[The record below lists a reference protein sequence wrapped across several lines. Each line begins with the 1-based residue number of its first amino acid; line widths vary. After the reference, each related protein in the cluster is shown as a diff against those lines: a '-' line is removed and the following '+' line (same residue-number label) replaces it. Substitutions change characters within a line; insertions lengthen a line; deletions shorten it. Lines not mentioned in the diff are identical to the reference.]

1 MDMRPLRWIAHVDGP
16 FAAAYFDCSHNTEDA
31 SHQIDLHWR
40 AVRDLLAEQG
50 AERPDLEAIDQ
61 AVAQAPPA
69 TGRAGHGLVAAR
81 GEVRIDQRLAK
92 PPITPLARASHRP
105 YLLPLATLVPRSVAH
120 VVVVVDRKGAEI
132 RAISQSEQTHTVSG
146 RTHPVHKIR
155 GGGWA
160 QHRIQNRVEQIVRQN
175 MEHVARVLAHLVDEV
190 NAQLLVVAG
199 EVQARAELA
208 RDLPARCQEIAMET
222 EVGRRTEGWDSEALD
237 QEVERLVTECAAKDV
252 AAGIEA
258 RRGLK
263 LETQG
268 WTDTLE
274 ALRTANADALLL
286 SESAFHAERPVWAGP
301 ESHLVAARERDLKY
315 LGFRDALRLRADEAL
330 PVAAIAIGADVLVTA
345 DRLADGVG
353 VLLRHR

>member
-1 MDMRPLRWIAHVDGP
+1 MDMRPLRWIAHIDGP
-16 FAAAYFDCSHNTEDA
+16 FAAAYFDCSHDTEDA
-31 SHQIDLHWR
+31 ARQINLRWR
-40 AVRDLLAEQG
+40 GVRDQLEQQG
-50 AERPDLEAIDQ
+50 AGRSDLEAIDQ
-61 AVAQAPPA
+61 AVAAAPAA
-69 TGRAGHGLVAAR
+69 TGRAGHGLVAAH
-81 GEVRIDQRLAK
+81 GEVQIDQRLAK
-92 PPITPLARASHRP
+92 PPITPLARASYRP
-105 YLLPLATLVPRSVAH
+105 YLLPLVTLVPRSVPY

-132 RAISQSEQTHTVSG
+132 RVVRQSEQTHTVSG
-146 RTHPVHKIR
+146 REHPIHKIR

-175 MEHVARVLAHLVDEV
+175 MEQVARVLAHFVDDV

-208 RDLPARCQEIAMET
+208 RDLPARCREIAMET
-222 EVGRRTEGWDSEALD
+222 EAGRRTEGWDTEALD
-237 QEVERLVTECAAKDV
+237 QEIERLVAECAAMQV
-252 AAGIEA
+252 AAEIEA

-274 ALRTANADALLL
+274 ALRMANADALLL
-286 SESAFHAERPVWAGP
+286 SESTFHAERPVWVGP

-315 LGFRDALRLRADEAL
+315 LGFRDVLRLRADEAL
-330 PVAAIAIGADVLVTA
+330 PVAAIAVGADVLVTG
-345 DRLADGVG
+345 DQLADGVG